1 MTVTKTKVYLLLRT
15 HNRPNEFRCCIE
27 SITKQTILPEII
39 IISDDEKDEYINEVT
54 VPHQIFRPKYKKPR
68 WWIRHHNPFNDYFN
82 QALTLIPDNH
92 FIYYLDDDDELVD
105 SDWIKTIIDNNTDL
119 LIARFQLGKS
129 HNNALIGYEVVRG
142 KIGGSCIAIRS
153 EIAREFKWPSRGAGD
168 FFFINQVISKYR
180 PIFLPII
187 AGKVQVDLHHSW
199 GRRTSY

>member
-1 MTVTKTKVYLLLRT
+1 MNSESKVFLLLRT
-15 HNRPNEFRCCIE
+15 HNRPEEFNRCIE
-27 SITKQTILPEII
+27 SISKQSLLPEII
-39 IISDDEKDEYINEVT
+39 IISDDKNDTYIKEVAL
-54 VPHQIFRPKYKKPR
+54 PHQVFRPKYRKPQ

-82 QALTLIPDNH
+82 QVFDLVPSGH

-105 SDWIKTIIDNNTDL
+105 ADWIKTIIDNNTDL

-129 HNNALIGYEVVRG
+129 HNNALIGDEVVRG
-142 KIGGSCIAIRS
+142 EIGGSCIAIRS

-187 AGKVQVDLHHSW
+187 AGKVQVDLNHSW

>member
-1 MTVTKTKVYLLLRT
+1 MNISPKVYLLLRT
-15 HNRPNEFRCCIE
+15 HNRPKEFNNCIK
-27 SITKQTILPEII
+27 SISKQSHLPEII
-39 IISDDEKDEYINEVT
+39 IISDDKSDTYVNDVEL
-54 VPHQIFRPKYKKPR
+54 PHQIFYPRYIKPR

-82 QALTLIPDNH
+82 QALTFIPDGH

-129 HNNALIGYEVVRG
+129 HNNALIGDEVVRG
-142 KIGGSCIAIRS
+142 EIGGSCIAIRS

-199 GRRTSY
+199 GWRTSY

>member
-1 MTVTKTKVYLLLRT
+1 MTNSKMKVYLLLRT

-27 SITKQTILPEII
+27 SITKQSILPEII

-54 VPHQIFRPKYKKPR
+54 VPHQIFHPKYKKSR

-82 QALTLIPDNH
+82 QALSIIPDGH

-105 SDWIKTIIDNNTDL
+105 ADWIKTIIDKNTDI

-129 HNNALIGYEVVRG
+129 HNNALIGDEVVRG

-153 EIAREFKWPSRGAGD
+153 EIARKFSWPSRGAGD
-168 FFFINQVISKYR
+168 FFFINQVLNNYQAVFI
-180 PIFLPII
+180 PVI
-187 AGKVQVDLHHSW
+187 AGKVQVDLHRSW
-199 GRRTSY
+199 GRRKSH